1 MELISFCFIDGP
13 RQVVNAH
20 VELVTERWQEAQTL
34 SGGRNYNTDS
44 GSLKTSFDC
53 FFGLPRFLF

>member
-1 MELISFCFIDGP
+1 MSCMELISFCLIDGP

-20 VELVTERWQEAQTL
+20 VEPVTERWQEAQTL

-44 GSLKTSFDC
+44 GSLKT
-53 FFGLPRFLF
+53 